1 MNILM
6 KLSSAIESANEVE
19 KESTSALSIFGKGIR
34 GIDCSNSRTA
44 PFHHAYLQREARA
57 RLLMN

>member
-6 KLSSAIESANEVE
+6 KLSTAIESANHVE
-19 KESTSALSIFGKGIR
+19 KESTSVLDIFGR
-34 GIDCSNSRTA
+34 GIDCSKGRNAPLHNS
-44 PFHHAYLQREARA
+44 YMQRQARA